1 MDVTEKTPE
10 QIARETAEQ
19 IARIIN
25 TLELGLLR
33 ARRITGWRLRRTTE
47 TPTLPGPSRARLGDL
62 LDALH
67 NLPQHL
73 RELTGHSEPMLPSR
87 TVEGAFRAFD
97 YIMRDTKKDMD

>member
-19 IARIIN
+19 IARTIN

-33 ARRITGWRLRRTTE
+33 VRNITGCRLRRTAE
-47 TPTLPGPSRARLGDL
+47 TPALSGPIRARLGDL
-62 LDALH
+62 IDALH

-73 RELTGHSEPMLPSR
+73 RELMGQTAPMLPPRS
-87 TVEGAFRAFD
+87 VERAFRAFD
-97 YIMRDTKKDMD
+97 YIMRDTEWDQA